1 MDEPTSALDPIA
13 TNRIEELLLELKK
26 EFTIIIVT
34 HNMEQAMRVS
44 DCTAFFLL
52 GDMIETG
59 ETAELFSHPKDQ
71 RLDDYLTGR
80 FG

>member
-1 MDEPTSALDPIA
+1 MC
-13 TNRIEELLLELKK
+13 
-26 EFTIIIVT
+26 IIIVT

-44 DCTAFFLL
+44 DRTAFFLL

>member
-1 MDEPTSALDPIA
+1 MC
-13 TNRIEELLLELKK
+13 
-26 EFTIIIVT
+26 IIIVT

-44 DCTAFFLL
+44 DRTAFFLL
-52 GDMIETG
+52 GEMVETND
-59 ETAELFSHPKDQ
+59 TADLFSNPQDQ